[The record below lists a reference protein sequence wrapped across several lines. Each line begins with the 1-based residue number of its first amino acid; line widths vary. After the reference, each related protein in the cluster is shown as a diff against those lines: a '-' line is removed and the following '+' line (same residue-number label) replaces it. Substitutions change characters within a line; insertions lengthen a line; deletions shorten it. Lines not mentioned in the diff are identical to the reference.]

1 MILIK
6 NGRLIDPKSKRDEI
20 VDILIEEDKI
30 KKIEKEC
37 HFLMD
42 NDLDLIIRMISVL
55 REEYVKREINND

>member
-30 KKIEKEC
+30 KKIKWAVRRAMSY
-37 HFLMD
+37 L
-42 NDLDLIIRMISVL
+42 NDIGPKGRLFCQGTHSLPCAN
-55 REEYVKREINND
+55 K